1 LGKLLA
7 VHLSKN
13 QINIR
18 TSGGRFQKLLTF
30 PAFGSLKSMNPYQQ
44 KKRWKYSLLTFALV
58 IASGSLLYTNY
69 LVRNIAR
76 SERTRAQVWA
86 MSMKQ
91 VLASDDNDFLNYV
104 FAVRD
109 SSTVPAIVTDDKG
122 DILLS
127 RGLDAG
133 KTFIKLAAEGNKK
146 LKYEPEYFES
156 ELVYMKKQHEP
167 IKLTVLGTPWFVYY
181 KDSPLLTQLKFFP
194 YIQLSVIAIF
204 LLMAYTAFSSSR
216 KSEQNQV
223 WVGLAKETAHQ
234 LGTPISSLMAW
245 IELMKEKY
253 DAEDDTLIAEMENDV
268 KRLEI
273 VADRFSKI
281 GSKPQL
287 EDHKVYEVVKDF
299 VDYFRVRVSKN
310 ISFEMRGNP
319 YMQAGLNVP
328 LFDWVLEN
336 LLKNAVNA
344 IEGKG
349 LITVE
354 ISGNKIKKQVFID
367 VTDTGKG
374 IPRSKFDTVFQPGYT
389 TRKRGWGLGLS
400 LTKRMIEN
408 YHNGQIF
415 VRDSEVGKGTTFRI
429 VLKNTKYDKQ
439 TSNR

>member
-1 LGKLLA
+1 
-7 VHLSKN
+7 
-13 QINIR
+13 
-18 TSGGRFQKLLTF
+18 
-30 PAFGSLKSMNPYQQ
+30 MNPYQQ